1 MSARYFGA
9 AVQRL
14 EDPRLLAGRGRYVD
28 DIALPAMLHAAFVRA
43 PVAHARLRA
52 VNVGAARKM
61 PGVAAI
67 YTMADFAPIA
77 QGSMLPMAPHPLV
90 KIPVTYHPLA
100 VDEVRHVGEAI
111 AIVLAASRQE
121 AEDAAAAIVVDIE
134 DLPAIADPAAA
145 LAAGAPQAH
154 AERTSNLLGT
164 LRAGFGDADAVFAKA
179 DHTLSQ
185 TFAIH
190 RGGCHSM
197 ECRGVIAVPDAIS
210 DDLTIYTSSQS
221 PYMVR
226 RHLAQYLKRD
236 ESALRVIAPDVG
248 GGFGPKANVYPEEF
262 AVALAALSIGR
273 PVKWIEDRSEHF
285 VATTQQRDQVW
296 MLDVAFTRDGR
307 MQAVRGRCIHDNG
320 AYAPYGMILP
330 ATAIASF
337 PGPYA
342 LDALDISLDVVL
354 TNLVPTSPVRGAARP
369 CVAFVM
375 ERLADA
381 IARHLS
387 MPREEVR
394 RKSFVRAD
402 QMPYTTGMKARDG
415 SPISYDSGDYAK
427 ALDLALDKIDA
438 TRFPARR
445 AAAAAR
451 GKLLGL
457 GIASCVEDTGLAPF
471 EGATVRVTPAGTVQI
486 FTGASSQGQGHRTV
500 FAQIAADALGVD
512 IAEVSVEAADTGKFP
527 LGIST
532 VGSRIAVT
540 AGSSVELAAQGVRAK
555 ALKTASLMLEAA
567 ENDLE
572 IENGTVQV
580 IGVPGMQVSLG
591 DIART
596 LSGSAGLLIPGGI
609 EPDLAATAYF
619 ESKALTFAYGSNT
632 CEVEVDAATG
642 DARVTRYV
650 VAHDCGR
657 LINPLMVDGQ
667 IRGGVVH
674 GIGNALYERMF
685 YDEAGQPLS
694 TNYGE
699 YLLPLATEMPDIEIH
714 HIETPS
720 PRNPIGVKGA
730 GEGGTIPAAACVIS
744 ALEDAL
750 GSGAPFITEHP
761 VSPERIT
768 QWLDAMASERSTMND
783 TDK

>member
-9 AVQRL
+9 AVPRL

-28 DIALPAMLHAAFVRA
+28 DIALPGMLHAAFVRSQ
-43 PVAHARLRA
+43 VAHGRLRG
-52 VNVGAARKM
+52 VDAANARNM

-67 YTMADFAPIA
+67 YTMADFKHIA
-77 QGSMLPMAPHPLV
+77 EGPMPPMAPHPLL
-90 KIPVTYHPLA
+90 KTPITYHPLA
-100 VDEVRHVGEAI
+100 VGEVRHVGEAI
-111 AIVLAASRQE
+111 ALVLADTRQQ
-121 AEDAAAAIVVDIE
+121 AEDAANAVQLDIE
-134 DLPAIADPAAA
+134 DLPAVADPVAA
-145 LAAGAPQAH
+145 LADDAPRVDSGREH
-154 AERTSNLLGT
+154 NLIGT
-164 LRAGFGDADAVFAKA
+164 LRGGFGNADAVFAKA
-179 DHTLSQ
+179 DHVISETLH
-185 TFAIH
+185 IH

-197 ECRGVIAVPDAIS
+197 ECRGVIAAPNALS
-210 DDLTIYTSSQS
+210 DELTIYTSSQS

-236 ESALRVIAPDVG
+236 ESSLRVIAPDVG

-262 AVALAALSIGR
+262 AIALAALTCGR

-296 MLDVAFTRDGR
+296 SVEAAFTADGR

-320 AYAPYGMILP
+320 AYAPYGLILP
-330 ATAIASF
+330 ATALASF

-342 LDALDISLDVVL
+342 LEALDISIDVVL

-369 CVAFVM
+369 CTAFVL
-375 ERLADA
+375 ERLADR
-381 IARHLS
+381 IARHLNL
-387 MPREEVR
+387 PRDEVR
-394 RKSFVRAD
+394 RRSFIRAD

-415 SPISYDSGDYAK
+415 SPISYDSGDYIN
-427 ALDLALDKIDA
+427 ALNLALQKIDA
-438 TRFPARR
+438 AGIAARK
-445 AAAAAR
+445 AEASAR
-451 GKLLGL
+451 GKLLGMGL
-457 GIASCVEDTGLAPF
+457 ASCVEDTGLAPF
-471 EGATVRVTPAGTVQI
+471 EGATVRVTPAGKVTI
-486 FTGASSQGQGHRTV
+486 STGAASQGQGHRTV
-500 FAQIAADALGVD
+500 LAQIAADALGVP
-512 IAEVSVEAADTGKFP
+512 IESITVESADTGKFP

-532 VGSRIAVT
+532 IASRIAVT
-540 AGSSVELAAQGVRAK
+540 AGSSVELAAQQVRKK
-555 ALKTASLMLEAA
+555 ALKAASFMLEAA
-567 ENDLE
+567 EHDLE
-572 IENGTVQV
+572 IEDGVVRV

-591 DIART
+591 DIARA
-596 LSGSAGLLIPGGI
+596 LSGNAGLLLPGHM

-619 ESKALTFAYGSNT
+619 ESNALTFAYGANA
-632 CEVEVDAATG
+632 CEVEVDPATG

-650 VAHDCGR
+650 VVHDCGR
-657 LINPLMVDGQ
+657 LINPLVVDGQ

-674 GIGNALYERMF
+674 GIGNALYERMV
-685 YDEAGQPLS
+685 YDETGQPLS

-744 ALEDAL
+744 AIEDAL
-750 GSGAPFITEHP
+750 GPSAPFIAEHP

-768 QWLDAMASERSTMND
+768 QWLDATS
-783 TDK
+783 